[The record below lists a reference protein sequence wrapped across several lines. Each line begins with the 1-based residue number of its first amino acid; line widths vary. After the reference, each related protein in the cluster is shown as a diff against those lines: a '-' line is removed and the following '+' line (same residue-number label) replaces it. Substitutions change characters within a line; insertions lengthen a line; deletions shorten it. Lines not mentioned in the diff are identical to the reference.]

1 MVVGIEPGL
10 FYWPND
16 ELHGLSLWQSEGP
29 AEETLPVSSREPL
42 LLLLWDTRTLRD
54 TQNNLVER
62 L

>member
-29 AEETLPVSSREPL
+29 AEELYL
-42 LLLLWDTRTLRD
+42 
-54 TQNNLVER
+54 
-62 L
+62 